1 MLWALGFNNKPYP
14 LSDDEKGLK
23 ARFELK
29 LTSTNSSN
37 IETKALKD
45 VIANAKLPEILNLEN
60 LESKSDIIVKGTKI
74 VEQDSIINKDND
86 GHVLLAIKDMRKAN
100 NDVADVTFWSSFIPF
115 ITPQMKIVG
124 HLANNDTIKKTEYYK
139 NAYDNGMGIQ
149 IITRLNPDYDGYNAK
164 TLVENHNQ
172 CIKKKYEGSFIHD
185 RSKDKLIHNEEWC
198 AKENT
203 CEQNQASKWL

>member
-1 MLWALGFNNKPYP
+1 MKKIMTKMLVLGSV
-14 LSDDEKGLK
+14 LSSMTPISVLANDV
-23 ARFELK
+23 
-29 LTSTNSSN
+29 SN
-37 IETKALKD
+37 
-45 VIANAKLPEILNLEN
+45 
-60 LESKSDIIVKGTKI
+60 G
-74 VEQDSIINKDND
+74 KDNSEYNGVVTPLYEPIPYEYINTQFIPNGQLPD
-86 GHVLLAIKDMRKAN
+86 VIKDMKKAN

-185 RSKDKLIHNEEWC
+185 RSKDKLIHNEE
-198 AKENT
+198 
-203 CEQNQASKWL
+203 